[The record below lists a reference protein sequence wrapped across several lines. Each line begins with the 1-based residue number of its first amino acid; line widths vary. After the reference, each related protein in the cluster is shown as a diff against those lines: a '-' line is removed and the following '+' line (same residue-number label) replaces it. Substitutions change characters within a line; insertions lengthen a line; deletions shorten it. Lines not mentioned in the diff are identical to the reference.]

1 MTVEMSQHVR
11 VGFSACGVDVTCDA
25 PWLAAELRARLPL
38 APYCPLSARVV
49 LRIVVST
56 LDTDWIDVRDS
67 TGRHE
72 RGSLVHALYHVRKWI
87 TSAFVDARPELL
99 WLHAA
104 AAARG
109 GSALV
114 IAGAAGSGKSTLVAE
129 LLRRSWALLADDAA
143 AIERQRGIVLPLPIS
158 PETRVACA
166 RPERDWAAFLTQP
179 KILCRVAPEQIA
191 SRATSIGAVVFLDS
205 ASREPV
211 PRLIRLRP
219 VEALH
224 ALAQHC
230 LATAY
235 ERGTTL
241 RALWAIVC
249 AVPCSTLVCGDMG
262 ETASAI
268 ARHWPPMAVSRLPP
282 VFPSRRAT
290 SG

>member
-1 MTVEMSQHVR
+1 MAVEMSQHVR

-38 APYCPLSARVV
+38 APDCPVSARVV

-72 RGSLVHALYHVRKWI
+72 RGSLVHALYHIRKWI
-87 TSAFVDARPELL
+87 TSAFVEARPELL

-129 LLRRSWALLADDAA
+129 LLRHSWTLLADDAA
-143 AIERQRGIVLPLPIS
+143 AIERQRSTVLPLPIS

-166 RPERDWAAFLTQP
+166 QPERDWLAFLTQP

-191 SRATSIGAVVFLDS
+191 SRATSIGAIVFLDS
-205 ASREPV
+205 ASREAA

-219 VEALH
+219 VDALH

-230 LATAY
+230 LAAAH
-235 ERGTTL
+235 ERGATL

-268 ARHWPPMAVSRLPP
+268 ARHWPPTTVSPRPAA
-282 VFPSRRAT
+282 FPS
-290 SG
+290 

>member
-1 MTVEMSQHVR
+1 MGAETSEHVR
-11 VGFSACGVDVTCDA
+11 VGFSACGVDVACDTA
-25 PWLAAELRARLPL
+25 WLAAELRARLPW
-38 APYCPLSARVV
+38 APDCPASARVV
-49 LRIVVST
+49 LRIVVSAI
-56 LDTDWIDVRDS
+56 DADWIDVRDS

-87 TSAFVDARPELL
+87 TSAFVHARPELL

-104 AAARG
+104 AAARHG
-109 GSALV
+109 AALV
-114 IAGAAGSGKSTLVAE
+114 IAGSAGSGKSTLVAE

-179 KILCRVAPEQIA
+179 KILC
-191 SRATSIGAVVFLDS
+191 
-205 ASREPV
+205 PV